1 MDFIAAALSI
11 IGGRKAKKGAEQ
23 AAANEAA
30 MEVELTNAKLEDLKM
45 EERSLAGQ
53 TRARAA
59 GSNVKVDIGSP
70 LEILAEQARN
80 FTRERQTVAKV
91 GATRASNTMLRGK
104 MVGQQALY
112 QGWSQGLTQASSAMK
127 SAFGMGG

>member
-11 IGGRKAKKGAEQ
+11 FGGIKAKDEAKDM
-23 AAANEAA
+23 AASEAG
-30 MEVELTNAKLEDLKM
+30 MEVELTNAKLEDLKI
-45 EERSLAGQ
+45 EERNMRGQ
-53 TRARAA
+53 TIARTA

-91 GATRASNTMLRGK
+91 GATRAANTIQRGK
-104 MVGQQALY
+104 NVGRQALY
-112 QGWSQGLTQASSAMK
+112 QGWSTGLTQASSAMK